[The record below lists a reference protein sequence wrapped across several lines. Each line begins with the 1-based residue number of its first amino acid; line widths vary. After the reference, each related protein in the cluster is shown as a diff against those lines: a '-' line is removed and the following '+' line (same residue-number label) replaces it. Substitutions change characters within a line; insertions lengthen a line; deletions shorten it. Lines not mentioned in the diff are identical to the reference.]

1 MRKIWGSLLFIS
13 FIIVGII
20 LLFENNSIQT
30 NEIKTI
36 TTSSSEKTEEKKE
49 PAENK
54 VENQKKTMI
63 FASDKKISTENLTL
77 LDSYSTDVNKDGL
90 EDVIEMYTSA
100 MRNSNGEMMWDDGQ
114 NWLLIVKEKD
124 HVYVLFEGY
133 VQLGTI
139 KYRVF
144 TEGEQNIFHL
154 LTIRTGSAEMV
165 ITDYIY
171 NKEDNGFEQKVIY
184 NPDFVNSLHISQ

>member
-1 MRKIWGSLLFIS
+1 MRKIWFSLLFIS
-13 FIIVGII
+13 LIIVGII
-20 LLFENNSIQT
+20 LLFENNNIQT

-36 TTSSSEKTEEKKE
+36 TTSSSEKTEENKE
-49 PAENK
+49 SEENK
-54 VENQKKTMI
+54 VDNQKKTMI

-77 LDSYSTDVNKDGL
+77 LDSYSVDVNKDGL

-154 LTIRTGSAEMV
+154 LAIRTGSAEMV